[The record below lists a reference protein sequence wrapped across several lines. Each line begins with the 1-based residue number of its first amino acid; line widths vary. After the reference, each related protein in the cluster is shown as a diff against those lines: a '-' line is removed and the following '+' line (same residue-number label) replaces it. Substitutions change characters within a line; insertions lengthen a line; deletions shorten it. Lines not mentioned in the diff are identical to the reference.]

1 MSLRVL
7 FLFGRYLLPRPGWFG
22 PCGFETSKVL
32 DTPDM
37 HAWRSPCFEVSSESI
52 ENEEDVISCPGPDD
66 SLPHRIVKVRDL
78 WREQDD
84 FMEELVRPGFY
95 IKKNGNCYVD
105 VVSESAWS
113 ILFFCGML
121 FQTHAGTRSLPVP
134 LVLAMCGRC
143 QRILQES
150 VALRLRLRFCHLL
163 TSGNFGK
170 RKMHGCI
177 PWQRIL
183 RHVHK
188 PCLHRLI
195 WQSFGKKKMHGC
207 NPWRSLHARRRILR
221 LLLLHPPPQCWI
233 ELLPSKIAWQINR
246 KWRRK
251 KRESSNGENV
261 NVEITLSLHG
271 SSKVVAEREHW
282 NSCAEVSSRERDSM
296 LVDTRF
302 RYEWFSRNSKA
313 YERFVSKPWDELWTQ
328 CTPGILR
335 DAHGDKKSAWNAFP
349 PALEPLTWILWN
361 MLILIHS
368 CENIDR

>member
-7 FLFGRYLLPRPGWFG
+7 FLFGRYLLPRPGRFG

-32 DTPDM
+32 DSPDM
-37 HAWRSPCFEVSSESI
+37 HAWRSPCFEGSSESI

-95 IKKNGNCYVD
+95 IKKSGNCYVD

-251 KRESSNGENV
+251 KQRMSMWK
-261 NVEITLSLHG
+261 

-282 NSCAEVSSRERDSM
+282 NSCAEVSSRERLDVGWRKISIWVVFQKFQSLWEIYIKTLRWALNAMHARDLERCTWRQKECMKRFSTCSWTIDMNPVDHVDS
-296 LVDTRF
+296 D
-302 RYEWFSRNSKA
+302 
-313 YERFVSKPWDELWTQ
+313 P
-328 CTPGILR
+328 
-335 DAHGDKKSAWNAFP
+335 
-349 PALEPLTWILWN
+349 
-361 MLILIHS
+361 
-368 CENIDR
+368 